1 MKKKEGVV
9 YHSGYYRLASVFKYM
24 RYGVLL
30 LLAVF
35 TLITF
40 AAFRQDMTEGHFR
53 YFLNNFDFSAGAS
66 ETSGEVFYYDAD
78 ADASFGF
85 VSGGLVTLTDSRVF
99 VTDRSSSTTL
109 SAYHGYRQPIGAY
122 SDAYMVL
129 YDRKGSTVTVYNAFS
144 LLKTFTYDGTITLA
158 ACADNG
164 NFAVAVSDSGGYY
177 TRIFVYD
184 RDFTMIRTLSK
195 YKYVTALTFMG
206 EGDALLIGSRFT
218 DNGKTGYELQS
229 LDVDTT
235 VPTFT
240 LTLSESVY
248 AIKAGEGGFSA
259 LAEGAILSYDEDGTL
274 LKRTAYS
281 ALPHKSILLRG
292 GALLATGGSDSR
304 QERLT
309 YYTEAASHEISLK
322 GRLRSA
328 EEDANYVYLLTE
340 EGLFAF
346 DKKAKEVRDLSA
358 VLPTEEAVTLVSNGE
373 RVYLAYS
380 HRADRLDGAKGA

>member
-9 YHSGYYRLASVFKYM
+9 YHSGYYRLASVFKYV

-85 VSGGLVTLTDSRVF
+85 VSGGLVTLTDTRVF

-122 SDAYMVL
+122 SNAYMLL
-129 YDRKGSTVTVYNAFS
+129 YDRKGSTATVYNAFS
-144 LLKTFTYDGTITLA
+144 LLKSFTYDGTVTLA

-177 TRIFVYD
+177 TKIFVYD
-184 RDFTMIRTLSK
+184 RNFTVIRTLSK
-195 YKYVTALTFMG
+195 YKYVTALTFTK
-206 EGDALLIGSRFT
+206 EGDALLVGSRFT
-218 DNGKTGYELQS
+218 ENGKTGYELQS
-229 LDVDTT
+229 LDVGTT
-235 VPTFT
+235 EPSFT

-248 AIKAGEGGFSA
+248 AIKARDGGFSA
-259 LAEGAILSYDEDGTL
+259 LAEEGILFYSEDGTL
-274 LKRTAYS
+274 LKRIAYPT
-281 ALPHKSILLRG
+281 LPHKSILLSS
-292 GALLATGGSDSR
+292 GALFATGGSDSR
-304 QERLT
+304 NETLT
-309 YYTEAASHEISLK
+309 YCTETASNEILLK

-328 EEDANYVYLLTE
+328 AEDADYLYLLTQ

-346 DKKAKEVRDLSA
+346 NKKEASIGELSA
-358 VLPTEEAVTLVSNGE
+358 VYPTEGALTLVSNGE
-373 RVYLAYS
+373 RVYLAYP